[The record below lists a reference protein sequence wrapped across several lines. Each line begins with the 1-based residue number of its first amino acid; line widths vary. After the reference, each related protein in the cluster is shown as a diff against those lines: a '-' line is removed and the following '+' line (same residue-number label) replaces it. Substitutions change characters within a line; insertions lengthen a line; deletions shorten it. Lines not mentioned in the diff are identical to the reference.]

1 MDTGLTRL
9 FNNRSSQRSLGTKHV
24 GTKFLVY
31 DMVTSTNDLAH
42 FLAKNG
48 EPAGTVVFAHG
59 QTGGKG
65 RLGHAWKSPRG
76 GLYCTVILRPE
87 LHVQELPRVTLITAL
102 SIVHALKDIHT
113 PSVSIKWPNDVL
125 VAGKKI
131 AGILTEMSLQD
142 NALSYVI
149 VGLGVN
155 VNTGID
161 ELPEQAVSLKQV
173 LRKECDIPDLAHSIL
188 KHMDH
193 YYEKLTSG
201 FSGLLDEIKG
211 VSGLIMGER
220 VRLISENDSVEGYAA
235 DFDKNGGLVL
245 RLDNGFLKTF
255 HSGHL
260 VKTGGQT

>member
-9 FNNRSSQRSLGTKHV
+9 FDNRSSKRSLGTRHV

-31 DMVTSTNDLAH
+31 DLVTSTNDLAH

-59 QTGGKG
+59 QTNGKG
-65 RLGHAWKSPRG
+65 RLGNAWQSPRG
-76 GLYCTVILRPE
+76 GLYCTVILRPD
-87 LHVQELPRVTLITAL
+87 LQIHQLTRVTLITAL
-102 SIVHALKDIHT
+102 SIVRALKDWHV
-113 PSVSIKWPNDVL
+113 PHVSIKWPNDVL

-131 AGILTEMSLQD
+131 AGILTEMSLSE
-142 NALSYVI
+142 NKVSYVV

-155 VNTGID
+155 VNTNLD

-173 LRKECDIPDLAHSIL
+173 LRKECDIADLAHNIL
-188 KHMDH
+188 KHMDG
-193 YYEKLTSG
+193 YYDQLACGS
-201 FSGLLDEIKG
+201 SGLRDEMKA
-211 VSGLIMGER
+211 VSGLMMGQR
-220 VRLISENDSVEGYAA
+220 VRLLSENDSVEGYAV
-235 DFDKNGGLVL
+235 DFDENGGLVL

-260 VKTGGQT
+260 IKAEGHT